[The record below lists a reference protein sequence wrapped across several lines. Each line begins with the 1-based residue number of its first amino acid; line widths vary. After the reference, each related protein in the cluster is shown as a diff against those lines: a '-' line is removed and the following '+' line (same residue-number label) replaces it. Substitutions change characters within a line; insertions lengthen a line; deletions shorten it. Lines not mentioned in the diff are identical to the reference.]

1 MSRIYNF
8 NAGPAALPLEV
19 IEEAQRELVDFQGTG
34 MSLLESSH
42 RAKAYDAVH
51 NEAIANLRELMGIPE
66 DYAVLFLQGGAS
78 MQFSMVPMNLLLPGT
93 SADYVNSGA
102 WANKA
107 VKEAQKVGQVNV
119 VANTAKDIPTRI
131 PAMETL
137 KFTPGAA
144 YVHITSN
151 ETIAGAQWKAFPK
164 TEAPLVADMSSDIL
178 SRPFDVKDF
187 GLIYAGAQKNLGPS
201 GVTLVIVRKDLA
213 EKAPSNLPTML
224 DYRTHIEA
232 NSLYNTPPT
241 FGIYL
246 LALVTRWVKKV
257 GKENLFKQ
265 NVEKAAKLYA
275 AIDGSGGFFKGTAVP
290 ECRSDMNVTFRIFPD
305 GANASE
311 EMEKKFVAEATA
323 AGFAGLKGH
332 RSVGGLRASIYN
344 AFPAKGVDDLVA
356 FMADFQKKNG

>member
-8 NAGPAALPLEV
+8 NAGPAVLPLEV
-19 IEEAQRELVDFQGTG
+19 LEEAQRQLVDFNGTG

-51 NEAIANLRELMGIPE
+51 SEAIANLRELIGISD
-66 DYAVLFLQGGAS
+66 DYAVLLLQGGAS
-78 MQFSMVPMNLLLPGT
+78 QQFSMVPMNLLLPGT
-93 SADYVNSGA
+93 TADYVNTGA

-107 VKEAQKVGQVNV
+107 VKEAQKVGTVNV

-131 PAMETL
+131 PAL
-137 KFTPGAA
+137 DSLSFTKGAA

-151 ETIAGAQWKAFPK
+151 ETIGGAQYKAFPK

-178 SRPFDVKDF
+178 SRPFNMNDF
-187 GLIYAGAQKNLGPS
+187 GIVYAGAQKNLGPA
-201 GVTLVIVRKDLA
+201 GLTLAIVRKDLA
-213 EKAPSNLPTML
+213 EKAPAGLPTML
-224 DYRTHIEA
+224 DYRTHIEN
-232 NSLYNTPPT
+232 NSLYNTPPC
-241 FGIYL
+241 FSIYIL
-246 LALVTRWVKKV
+246 MLVTRCIKKM
-257 GKENLFKQ
+257 GKENLFRQ

-275 AIDGSGGFFKGTAVP
+275 AIDGSGGFYNGTAQKD
-290 ECRSDMNVTFRIFPD
+290 CRSDMNVTFRIFPD
-305 GANASE
+305 GKAGDE
-311 EMEKKFVAEATA
+311 EMEKKFIAEATA

-344 AFPAKGVDDLVA
+344 AFPVQGVDDLVA

>member
-8 NAGPAALPLEV
+8 NAGPAVLPLEV
-19 IEEAQRELVDFQGTG
+19 LEEAQRELVDFQGTG

-51 NEAIANLRELMGIPE
+51 NEAVANLRELLGVGD

-78 MQFSMVPMNLLLPGT
+78 TQFSMVPMNLLLPGT

-107 VKEAQKVGQVNV
+107 VKEAQKVGTVNV

-131 PAMETL
+131 PAL
-137 KFTPGAA
+137 SGIKFTPGAA
-144 YVHITSN
+144 YVHLTSN
-151 ETIAGAQWKAFPK
+151 ETIAGAQWKVFPK

-178 SRPFDVKDF
+178 SRPFNATDF

-201 GVTLVIVRKDLA
+201 GVTLVVIRKDLA
-213 EKAPSNLPTML
+213 EKAPAGLPTML
-224 DYRTHIEA
+224 DYRTHIEN

-246 LALVTRWVKKV
+246 LALVTRWIKKT
-257 GKENLFKQ
+257 GKENLFRQ

-275 AIDGSGGFFKGTAVP
+275 AIDGSGGFYKGTA
-290 ECRSDMNVTFRIFPD
+290 EREFRSDMNVTFRIFPD
-305 GANASE
+305 GAPASE

-344 AFPAKGVDDLVA
+344 AFPPAGVADLVA
-356 FMADFQKKNG
+356 FMAEFQRKNG